1 MPSSSASSAPSS
13 APSAAPSPSRG
24 TDSQRSTDTGNGN
37 ANGNNGKHKGQIKKI
52 KTVQLSRSQVQY
64 GLTHLPQQVV
74 KLRTMKKIKF
84 SQLGLY
90 RLTAADKSALHVSDA
105 AFNAIADALYGG
117 PALYASTTMIAQ
129 STGNSTANN
138 LLHNVLA
145 NINVSDAL
153 NNVLNNSTVDV
164 TANVSLQDVL
174 NNVNVGIGQVV
185 GIYIGT
191 GGSVTTIVGG

>member
-1 MPSSSASSAPSS
+1 MPSPSATSAPSS
-13 APSAAPSPSRG
+13 APSAAPTPSRG
-24 TDSQRSTDTGNGN
+24 SGSDRSTDTGNGN
-37 ANGNNGKHKGQIKKI
+37 GANNGKHKGQIKKI

-74 KLRTMKKIKF
+74 KLRAMKKVKF
-84 SQLGLY
+84 SQLGIY

-117 PALYASTTMIAQ
+117 PALYASTTTMIAQ
-129 STGNSTANN
+129 TSGNSTATN

-164 TANVSLQDVL
+164 NANVSLQDVL

>member
-1 MPSSSASSAPSS
+1 MPSPSTA
-13 APSAAPSPSRG
+13 APSAAPAASATPSRSTG
-24 TDSQRSTDTGNGN
+24 GQRSTDTPTGN
-37 ANGNNGKHKGQIKKI
+37 ANGNNGKHKGQIKKLR
-52 KTVQLSRSQVQY
+52 TAQLTRTQVQY
-64 GLTHLPQQVV
+64 GVTHIPQQVI
-74 KLRTMKKIKF
+74 KLRGMKTIKF
-84 SQLGLY
+84 SNLSMY
-90 RLTAADKSALHVSDA
+90 RLTAADKSALHLSDTG
-105 AFNAIADALYGG
+105 FNAVADALFGG
-117 PALYASTTMIAQ
+117 PTLYASTTMIAQ

-138 LLHNVLA
+138 ILHNVLA